1 LELIETDAIVGMQD
15 MGAAGIIC
23 STAEMSA
30 KGGVGMRIDLEKVPT
45 RQKDMKAW
53 ELLLSESQER
63 MLIVVEKGKEKQ
75 VLDIF
80 EKWDLSASNIGEIT
94 GDGLL
99 KFYMNGVLEAEVP
112 AYELVLG
119 GGAPQYTREYK
130 EPKYFEKIAAF
141 DMNSV
146 EDITD
151 VKTTAEQIIQIPN
164 IASKRWVYTI

>member
-1 LELIETDAIVGMQD
+1 
-15 MGAAGIIC
+15 
-23 STAEMSA
+23 
-30 KGGVGMRIDLEKVPT
+30 
-45 RQKDMKAW
+45 
-53 ELLLSESQER
+53 
-63 MLIVVEKGKEKQ
+63 
-75 VLDIF
+75 
-80 EKWDLSASNIGEIT
+80 
-94 GDGLL
+94 
-99 KFYMNGVLEAEVP
+99 LEAEVP